1 MTVNANQKV
10 LKKALGIG
18 LSAVMGMSLLAGCS
32 SNANGNANT
41 ASNGGTATDGGSKE
55 RVTLKVEI
63 FDRGNSPAPY
73 TITNNY
79 LSNMVQERFGD
90 PNNIDVEYVPVQR
103 SEEVTKLNVLM
114 ASNTDVPDIV
124 FTYDSSV
131 FYRYAQQGGLTD
143 VGALID
149 EHGPNLKKFLGED
162 TLAFGQLDGKQ
173 MSIPGKRA
181 ITGRY
186 SSYIRQDWLDKL
198 GLPVPTTTDELYT
211 TLKAFKD
218 KDPGGLGSKNIPMG
232 MALAPAQ
239 FETLIYS
246 FIKPI
251 KGDLTYGQRY
261 ELPLHDGFKDA
272 MQFLNKLYNEGL
284 VSQDF
289 SLDEDKTQLAKD
301 IQNGNVGYWSEDVDN
316 IFYAEGTLDNLYKNV
331 PGSKVTAADV
341 LTNANEGNKHIKSRY
356 ASNGMYIMIP
366 KSSKRAV
373 EAIKYLDWMASDN
386 NLIDI
391 YSGVEGENYD
401 LVDGIPV
408 VKADV
413 AQEFADRLFNA
424 GDMAIISN
432 GKNIGDQATNEKA
445 WISGF
450 PERNQEMLKQSIDI
464 ANTDTVGPIV
474 FGKPI
479 EAESKYGTT
488 LSDKLSVIIVKT
500 AMAKPEQFETVYE
513 QEMKDFMSLG
523 GTQLKEELEAALKDL

>member
-1 MTVNANQKV
+1 MTVQQGV
-10 LKKALGIG
+10 LKKAIGIG
-18 LSAVMGMSLLAGCS
+18 LAAAMGMSLLAGCS
-32 SNANGNANT
+32 SSGKN
-41 ASNGGTATDGGSKE
+41 GTAEGSKATAAADSGE

-63 FDRGNSPAPY
+63 FDRGNSPEPY

-79 LSNMVQERFGD
+79 LSQLVQERFGD
-90 PNNIDVEYVPVQR
+90 PNNIDVQYVPIQR
-103 SEEVTKLNVLM
+103 SEEVSKLNVLM
-114 ASNTDVPDIV
+114 ASQSDVPDIV

-143 VGALID
+143 VGELID
-149 EHGPNLKKFLGED
+149 QYGPNLKKFIGDE
-162 TLAFGQLDGKQ
+162 TLAFGQLEGKQ
-173 MSIPGKRA
+173 FSIPGKRA

-198 GLPVPTTTDELYT
+198 GLPVPATTDELYT
-211 TLKAFKD
+211 TLKAFKE

-232 MALAPAQ
+232 FALAPAQ

-246 FIKPI
+246 FIKPVS
-251 KGDLTYGQRY
+251 GDLTYSQRY
-261 ELPLHDGFKDA
+261 ELPLHEGFKDA

-284 VSQDF
+284 ISKDF

-301 IQNGNVGYWSEDVDN
+301 IQNGNVGFWSEDVDVL
-316 IFYAEGTLDNLYKNV
+316 FYKDGTLDNLYKNV
-331 PGSKVTAADV
+331 QGSKVTPADV
-341 LTNANEGNKHIKSRY
+341 YTNPNADNKHIKSRY
-356 ASNGMYIMIP
+356 GSNGMYIMIP

-413 AQEFADRLFNA
+413 SQEFADRLFNA

-445 WISGF
+445 WVKGF
-450 PERNQEMLKQSIDI
+450 PENNQEALTQSIAI
-464 ANTDTVGPIV
+464 ANTDTVGPII

-488 LSDKLSVIIVKT
+488 LNDKLKVLIVNS
-500 AMAKPEQFETVYE
+500 AMAKPDQFEAVYE
-513 QEMKDFMSLG
+513 KEYNDFMSLG
-523 GTQLKEELEAALKDL
+523 GTQLKEELEQAVKELSAQ

>member
-1 MTVNANQKV
+1 MTVNTHRGV
-10 LKKALGIG
+10 MKKAIGIG
-18 LSAVMGMSLLAGCS
+18 LTAVMGVTLLAGCTSDSNNKASEGS
-32 SNANGNANT
+32 STKGK
-41 ASNGGTATDGGSKE
+41 SSE
-55 RVTLKVEI
+55 RVTLKVEV
-63 FDRGNSPAPY
+63 FDRGNSPSPH

-79 LSNMVQERFGD
+79 LTKLVQERFGD
-90 PNNIDVEYVPVQR
+90 PNNIDVQYVPVQR

-143 VGALID
+143 VGALLD
-149 EHGPNLKKFLGED
+149 EHGSNLKKFIGDD

-173 MSIPGKRA
+173 FSIPGKRA

-211 TLKAFKD
+211 TLKAFKE

-246 FIKPI
+246 FIQPI
-251 KGDLTYGQRY
+251 SGELTYSQRY
-261 ELPLHDGFKDA
+261 ELPLHEGFKDA

-284 VSQDF
+284 VSKDF

-301 IQNGNVGYWSEDVDN
+301 IQNGNIGYWSEDVDVL
-316 IFYAEGTLDNLYKNV
+316 FYADGTLDNLYKNV
-331 PGSKVTAADV
+331 EGSKVAAVDV
-341 LTNANEGNKHIKSRY
+341 LTNAKVDNKHIKSRY

-386 NLIDI
+386 NLIDM

-408 VKADV
+408 VKADAPQDV
-413 AQEFADRLFNA
+413 VDRIYNA

-432 GKNIGDQATNEKA
+432 GKNIGDRATNEKA
-445 WISGF
+445 WVSGF
-450 PERNQEMLKQSIDI
+450 PERNQEMLTQSIAI
-464 ANTDTVGPIV
+464 ANTDTIGPIV

-488 LSDKLSVIIVKT
+488 LNDKLAVMIVKT
-500 AMAKPEQFETVYE
+500 AMAKPEQFEAVYE
-513 QEMKDFMSLG
+513 QEMNDYMSLG
-523 GTQLKEELEAALKDL
+523 GKQLKEELEKALQELPAQ

>member
-1 MTVNANQKV
+1 MTVNTQRGV

-18 LSAVMGMSLLAGCS
+18 LSAVMGMSLMAGCS
-32 SNANGNANT
+32 SDSNGNT
-41 ASNGGTATDGGSKE
+41 ASNGGTTTDGGSAK

-79 LSNMVQERFGD
+79 LSNLVQERFGD

-131 FYRYAQQGGLTD
+131 FFRYAQQGGLTD
-143 VGALID
+143 VGELLD
-149 EHGPNLKKFLGED
+149 EYGPNLKKFLGED
-162 TLAFGQLDGKQ
+162 TLSFGQLEGKQ

-211 TLKAFKD
+211 TLNAFKE

-251 KGDLTYGQRY
+251 QGDLTYSQRY
-261 ELPLHDGFKDA
+261 ELPLHEGFKDA

-284 VSQDF
+284 ISKDF
-289 SLDEDKTQLAKD
+289 SLDEDKTQLGKD
-301 IQNGNVGYWSEDVDN
+301 IQNGNIGYWSEDVDVL
-316 IFYAEGTLDNLYKNV
+316 FYADGTLDNLYKNV
-331 PGSKVTAADV
+331 QGSVVTPVDV
-341 LTNANEGNKHIKSRY
+341 LTNANEDNKHIKSRY

-401 LVDGIPV
+401 LVDNIPV
-408 VKADV
+408 VKAEV
-413 AQEFADRLFNA
+413 PQEFADRLFNA

-445 WISGF
+445 WVSGF

-464 ANTDTVGPIV
+464 ANADTVGPIV

-479 EAESKYGTT
+479 EAESKYGAT
-488 LSDKLSVIIVKT
+488 LNDKLAVIIVKT
-500 AMAKPEQFETVYE
+500 AMAKPEQFEAVYE

-523 GTQLKEELEAALKDL
+523 GNQLKEELEAALKDL

>member
-1 MTVNANQKV
+1 MTVNVNQGV
-10 LKKALGIG
+10 LKRAVGIG
-18 LSAVMGMSLLAGCS
+18 LTAVMGVGLLAGCS
-32 SNANGNANT
+32 SDSKTNT
-41 ASNGGTATDGGSKE
+41 ATGSTASPTESAE

-79 LSNMVQERFGD
+79 LSQLIQTNFGD
-90 PNNIDVEYVPVQR
+90 PNNIDVEFVPVQR

-149 EHGPNLKKFLGED
+149 EYGPNLKKFIGED
-162 TLAFGQLDGKQ
+162 TLAFGQLDGQ
-173 MSIPGKRA
+173 QFSIPGKRA

-211 TLKAFKD
+211 TLKAFKE

-246 FIKPI
+246 FMKPI
-251 KGDLTYGQRY
+251 SGELTYSQRY
-261 ELPLHDGFKDA
+261 ELPLHEGFKDA

-284 VSQDF
+284 ISKDF

-301 IQNGNVGYWSEDVDN
+301 IQNGNVGYWSEDVDVL
-316 IFYAEGTLDNLYKNV
+316 FYADGTLDNLYKNV
-331 PGSKVTAADV
+331 QGSKVQPVDV
-341 LTNANEGNKHIKSRY
+341 LTNANVDNKHIKSRY

-373 EAIKYLDWMASDN
+373 EAVKYLDWMATGN

-401 LVDGIPV
+401 LIDGIPV

-424 GDMAIISN
+424 GDTAIISN
-432 GKNIGDQATNEKA
+432 SKNLGDQATNEKA

-450 PERNQEMLKQSIDI
+450 PERNQEALKQSIAI
-464 ANTDTVGPIV
+464 ANTDTIGPIV

-479 EAESKYGTT
+479 EAESQYGTT
-488 LSDKLSVIIVKT
+488 LNDKLAVIIVKT
-500 AMAKPEQFETVYE
+500 AMVKPDQFETVYE
-513 QEMKDFMSLG
+513 QEMKDYMSLG
-523 GTQLKEELEAALKDL
+523 GDKLKAELEKALTEIPAQ

>member
-1 MTVNANQKV
+1 MTVNVNQRV
-10 LKKALGIG
+10 LKKAIGIG
-18 LSAVMGMSLLAGCS
+18 LTAVMGATLLAGCS
-32 SNANGNANT
+32 SDSKSSPANGDT
-41 ASNGGTATDGGSKE
+41 ASPAESSK
-55 RVTLKVEI
+55 RVTLKVEV

-79 LSNMVQERFGD
+79 LTNLVQERFGD
-90 PNNIDVEYVPVQR
+90 PNNIDVEFVPVQR

-143 VGALID
+143 VGALLD
-149 EHGPNLKKFLGED
+149 EYGPNLKNFIGED
-162 TLAFGQLDGKQ
+162 TLTFGQLEGQ
-173 MSIPGKRA
+173 QYAIPGKRA

-211 TLKAFKD
+211 TLKAFKEQ
-218 KDPGGLGSKNIPMG
+218 DPAGLGSKNIPMG

-239 FETLIYS
+239 YETLIYS
-246 FIKPI
+246 FMKPI
-251 KGDLTYGQRY
+251 SGDLTYGQRY
-261 ELPLHDGFKDA
+261 ELPLHEGFKDA

-284 VSQDF
+284 ISKDF

-301 IQNGNVGYWSEDVDN
+301 IQNGNIGYWSEDVDVL
-316 IFYAEGTLDNLYKNV
+316 FYADGTLDNLYKNV
-331 PGSKVTAADV
+331 EGSVVTPVDV
-341 LTNANEGNKHIKSRY
+341 LTNPNVDNKHIKSRY

-386 NLIDI
+386 NLIDM

-408 VKADV
+408 VKAD
-413 AQEFADRLFNA
+413 ASQEFLDRIYNS

-432 GKNIGDQATNEKA
+432 GKNIGDQETNEKA

-450 PERNQEMLKQSIDI
+450 PERNQEALKQSIAI
-464 ANTDTVGPIV
+464 ANTDTIGPIV

-479 EAESKYGTT
+479 ETESQYGTT
-488 LSDKLSVIIVKT
+488 LNDKLSVIIVKT
-500 AMAKPEQFETVYE
+500 AMVKPEEFEAVYE
-513 QEMKDFMSLG
+513 AEMKDFMSLG
-523 GTQLKEELEAALKDL
+523 GDKLKAELEQGLKELSAQ

>member
-1 MTVNANQKV
+1 MTVNVHQGV
-10 LKKALGIG
+10 LKKATGIG
-18 LSAVMGMSLLAGCS
+18 LAAVMGVALLAGCS
-32 SNANGNANT
+32 SDSSTNTANGGS
-41 ASNGGTATDGGSKE
+41 ASPGGE
-55 RVTLKVEI
+55 RVTLKVEV
-63 FDRGNSPAPY
+63 FDRGSSPAPH

-79 LSNMVQERFGD
+79 LTRLVQERFGD
-90 PNNIDVEYVPVQR
+90 PNNIDVEFVPVQR

-143 VGALID
+143 VGELLD
-149 EHGPNLKKFLGED
+149 QYGTNLKKFIGED
-162 TLAFGQLDGKQ
+162 TLAFGQLEGQ
-173 MSIPGKRA
+173 QYAVPGKRA

-211 TLKAFKD
+211 TLKAFKE

-239 FETLIYS
+239 FETLIYA
-246 FIKPI
+246 FMKPVS
-251 KGDLTYGQRY
+251 GDLTYSQRY
-261 ELPLHDGFKDA
+261 ELPLHEGFKDA

-284 VSQDF
+284 ISKDF

-301 IQNGNVGYWSEDVDN
+301 IQNGNVGYWSEDVDVL
-316 IFYAEGTLDNLYKNV
+316 FYADGTLDNLYKNV
-331 PGSKVTAADV
+331 EGSKVVPVDV
-341 LTNANEGNKHIKSRY
+341 LTNANVDNKHIKSRY

-373 EAIKYLDWMASDN
+373 EAVKYLDWMASGN
-386 NLIDI
+386 NLIDM

-413 AQEFADRLFNA
+413 SQEFADRLFNA

-445 WISGF
+445 WVSGF
-450 PERNQEMLKQSIDI
+450 PERNQEMLKQSIAI

-479 EAESKYGTT
+479 EAESQYGTT
-488 LSDKLSVIIVKT
+488 LNDKLAVIIVKT
-500 AMAKPEQFETVYE
+500 AMVKPEQFESVYE
-513 QEMKDFMSLG
+513 QEMKDYMSLG
-523 GTQLKEELEAALKDL
+523 GAKLQEELEQGLKELQAQ